1 MILTGNH
8 MKSALSNALLIAA
21 AIMPSVIIAV
31 MGLWP
36 DNFTTHGWRLA
47 VLVFTTVFT
56 ATIVMQLRFSYLQHV
71 LEQKLERISDLIRFD
86 TLTGALTRSH
96 FLDQVRRERTDGC
109 LMIVDI
115 DHFKAINDEY
125 GHDVGD
131 RALSM
136 MAALLEREVGGL
148 GMVGRLG
155 GEEFGIFLPQI
166 EQAEAVAMGEG
177 LCALAQSERLN
188 AAEPWLHPTISIGGT
203 VREEREPIGHTLKR
217 ADRALYHAKDT
228 GRARMVFEVPPHIMT
243 ALKKFVA

>member
-1 MILTGNH
+1 MKLTRKH
-8 MKSALSNALLIAA
+8 VKSALSNGLVIAL
-21 AIMPSVIIAV
+21 AIMPPVVLAV
-31 MGLWP
+31 TILWP
-36 DNFTTHGWRLA
+36 TKFPTDGWRLVA
-47 VLVFTTVFT
+47 LIFTTVFA
-56 ATIVMQLRFSYLQHV
+56 ATIVMQMRFSFLQHV

-115 DHFKAINDEY
+115 DHFKAINDEF

-136 MAALLEREVGGL
+136 MAAMLEREVGGL

-166 EQAEAVAMGEG
+166 EEADAVAMGEG
-177 LCALAQSERLN
+177 LCALAKSERLQ

-228 GRARMVFEVPPHIMT
+228 GRSRMVFEVPPHIMT
-243 ALKKFVA
+243 ALKKAG

>member
-1 MILTGNH
+1 MKLTRKH
-8 MKSALSNALLIAA
+8 IKSALSNGLVIAVS
-21 AIMPSVIIAV
+21 IMPPVLLAILV
-31 MGLWP
+31 CWP
-36 DNFTTHGWRLA
+36 GEFFLHGWRLA
-47 VLVFTTVFT
+47 ILVFTTVFA
-56 ATIVMQLRFSYLQHV
+56 ATIVMQLRFSFLQHV

-96 FLDQVRRERTDGC
+96 FLDQVRRERANGC

-115 DHFKAINDEY
+115 DHFKAINDEF

-136 MAALLEREVGGL
+136 MAALLEREVGGF

-155 GEEFGIFLPQI
+155 GEEFGIFLPQVD
-166 EQAEAVAMGEG
+166 EAEAVAMGEG
-177 LCALAQSERLN
+177 LCALAKSDRLQ
-188 AAEPWLHPTISIGGT
+188 ASEPWLHPTISIGGT

-228 GRARMVFEVPPHIMT
+228 GRSRMVFEVPPHIMS
-243 ALKKFVA
+243 ALKKAG